1 MSKDLP
7 FSGIAGTIA
16 YFILGWLVYG
26 ILFPYLVIEEE
37 STSLLYTFLDCLF
50 TPLFIRLFSRD
61 GLTLLIKRQALTLD

>member
-50 TPLFIRLFSRD
+50 YAFIYTAIFTRW
-61 GLTLLIKRQALTLD
+61 TNITY